1 MAFGL
6 IAQGHGRLLQRPTA
20 HWLLEGSPE
29 DSSSWEGISGLLQP
43 IWASGVSHREVSNRK
58 ALVHKLLPLWGMW
71 DSCRGRKKHLVDFK
85 GGYQWPILGNKQH
98 LHRERTGNSLLCLVN
113 PSDSGLFL
121 LSISVPLC
129 SQTKS
134 LPAYLEQQR
143 WQDPVDTGVG
153 KDESAW
159 QFSGFFSS
167 YASVFVWILSRLF
180 RHSQGLG
187 TCTDAWLCGTEHTQ
201 GPVSRHIESPVCD

>member
-29 DSSSWEGISGLLQP
+29 NSSSWEGISSLLQP

-71 DSCRGRKKHLVDFK
+71 DSCRGRQTHLVDFK

-98 LHRERTGNSLLCLVN
+98 LHREHTGNSLFSYVFWILLILDFSFFPSLSPCVPKQKAFLLTWSSRNGWTQWTQGLAKMRAHGSFLGSFLPMPLCLCE
-113 PSDSGLFL
+113 F
-121 LSISVPLC
+121 SV
-129 SQTKS
+129 
-134 LPAYLEQQR
+134 
-143 WQDPVDTGVG
+143 D
-153 KDESAW
+153 
-159 QFSGFFSS
+159 FSGTHK
-167 YASVFVWILSRLF
+167 VWKPTMMPGCVARNTH
-180 RHSQGLG
+180 R
-187 TCTDAWLCGTEHTQ
+187 
-201 GPVSRHIESPVCD
+201 GPYRDI